1 MINQGTKL
9 SDLYFEKKIF
19 WLPVKILLKR
29 GIELKKKKM
38 KRGIVYEA
46 EELGYGYLFDELEY
60 G

>member
-29 GIELKKKKM
+29 GI
-38 KRGIVYEA
+38 VYEA

-60 G
+60 GQAK